1 MKKII
6 IILIFLFIGLG
17 TTTASDKYFTRSG
30 HIYFLSK
37 TDIIDIDAHNRQTA
51 SFLNTKNGDIVFAVI
66 MKMFKFDL
74 ALAEEHFN
82 ENYVESEKYPKAKF
96 KGRIENFDKIDLNKN
111 AVHNVTVSGKLTL
124 HGKTKSLKAKGTIE
138 IKDGTIIAKSKFT
151 ILLKDFGIGIP
162 NLVKDKVSKEIVL
175 EIDMLYK
182 PFKKK

>member
-1 MKKII
+1 MNRLI
-6 IILIFLFIGLG
+6 IILLILFIAWG
-17 TTTASDKYFTRSG
+17 TAQAADKYFTRNG

-51 SFLNTKNGDIVFAVI
+51 SFLNTKNGDMVFAVI
-66 MKMFKFDL
+66 MKLFKFDL

-82 ENYVESEKYPKAKF
+82 ENYVESEKFPKAKF
-96 KGRIENFDKIDLNKN
+96 KGRIDNFDKIDVSKN
-111 AVHNVTVSGKLTL
+111 AVHHVTVSGKLSL

-151 ILLKDFGIGIP
+151 IMLKDYSISIP
-162 NLVKDKVSKEIVL
+162 NLVKDKVSKEIII

-182 PFKKK
+182 PFIK